1 MIRIKIE
8 RRPES
13 NKSGWAEIREGLGDV
28 SLLVLALCF
37 LILSVLLVS
46 SDGIII
52 TSFSKPFAVFTVVVA
67 VGLFALGVDRLV
79 RGWRGK

>member
-13 NKSGWAEIREGLGDV
+13 AKLGWSEIKEGLGDAC
-28 SLLVLALCF
+28 LLVLALCF
-37 LILSVLLVS
+37 LFLSVLLVT

-52 TSFSKPFAVFTVVVA
+52 TSFSRPLAVVTVVVA
-67 VGLFALGVDRLV
+67 VALVALGVERLV
-79 RGWRGK
+79 RGSREK